1 MGGGTERGGNIMR
14 WQFWKGGSV
23 VSREGRMG
31 FKGKIVLYCSGQA
44 KCSRDSLQGFDNSYI
59 IFRNFYITWTSV
71 ALWLAH
77 PTRVETVWVRFR
89 GGAVTNLIFN
99 YFDVLMKE

>member
-44 KCSRDSLQGFDNSYI
+44 KCKQGFTAGI
-59 IFRNFYITWTSV
+59 
-71 ALWLAH
+71 
-77 PTRVETVWVRFR
+77 
-89 GGAVTNLIFN
+89 
-99 YFDVLMKE
+99 